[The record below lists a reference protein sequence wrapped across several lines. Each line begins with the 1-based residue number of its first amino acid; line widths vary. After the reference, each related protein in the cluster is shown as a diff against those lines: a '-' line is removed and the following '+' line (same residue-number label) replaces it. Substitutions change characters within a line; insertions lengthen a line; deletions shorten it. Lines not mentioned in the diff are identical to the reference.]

1 MSFEFQMSKKRS
13 AQRVLSL
20 YDDEDKFYRLKILL
34 PNSTSVPLALTD
46 PEPRMS
52 MKNFVNLVKEEYEK
66 TRKDCVLSGKMR
78 KRIDWN
84 LAAIS
89 YLEFNGEKIK
99 DIVRFEKFKPDL
111 CNIIRL
117 DVSWFLIY
125 SLCYLLYFL
134 CVDITNYEKFDVISG
149 SGWVWRSYYYV

>member
-34 PNSTSVPLALTD
+34 PNSTSVTLALTN

-66 TRKDCVLSGKMR
+66 TRKDCVLSGKR
-78 KRIDWN
+78 G
-84 LAAIS
+84 S
-89 YLEFNGEKIK
+89 E
-99 DIVRFEKFKPDL
+99 
-111 CNIIRL
+111 
-117 DVSWFLIY
+117 LIGIW
-125 SLCYLLYFL
+125 LLYL
-134 CVDITNYEKFDVISG
+134 ISSLTVKRLKISFDS
-149 SGWVWRSYYYV
+149 RSLRPICAI

>member
-20 YDDEDKFYRLKILL
+20 DDDEDKFYRLKILL
-34 PNSTSVPLALTD
+34 PNSTSVTLTLTN
-46 PEPRMS
+46 PEPRIS

-66 TRKDCVLSGKMR
+66 TRKNCILSGKMR
-78 KRIDWN
+78 KRINWN
-84 LAAIS
+84 LAAKS
-89 YLEFNGEKIK
+89 YLEFNGEKIEEV
-99 DIVRFEKFKPDL
+99 VRFNKFKSDF

-125 SLCYLLYFL
+125 SLCYLLYFYL
-134 CVDITNYEKFDVISG
+134 LI
-149 SGWVWRSYYYV
+149 